1 VYVSDQVPQT
11 LIGDPGRIRQIIT
24 NLVGNAIKV
33 REILYTGR
41 IWKYDTVSYVY
52 VLYAFTLC
60 WPTGVYF
67 FICSSQIKV
76 IST

>member
-52 VLYAFTLC
+52 VLYAFILC
-60 WPTGVYF
+60 WLTGVYF
-67 FICSSQIKV
+67 FFCSSQIKV